1 MPSGISGPGVW
12 GWGPSRAYAVQ
23 AYNITLLRRAL
34 ELMVEAAPACD
45 TDAFRYVRPCPLSR
59 SLRQRKYSLVPKSAS
74 LPTVAGTI

>member
-45 TDAFRYVRPCPLSR
+45 TDAFRYVRTALPV
-59 SLRQRKYSLVPKSAS
+59 KS
-74 LPTVAGTI
+74 LPPPT